1 MSIHHTTITAIL
13 DGFNVAAE
21 LQEDSELRAAAYALA
36 FLDDP
41 AGGAEERFYDSAT
54 TLPGDTPDAMPY
66 EVNNRALLT
75 GIYESRLSVRLDE
88 LYTAGRET
96 EADATP

>member
-1 MSIHHTTITAIL
+1 MSIHHTTITAIF

-21 LQEDSELRAAAYALA
+21 LQEDSELCAAAYALA
-36 FLDDP
+36 SLDDP
-41 AGGAEERFYDSAT
+41 APGAEERFYDSAT

-75 GIYESRLSVRLDE
+75 GTYESRLSERLDE
-88 LYTAGRET
+88 LYRAEIRT
-96 EADATP
+96 EVEATP

>member
-1 MSIHHTTITAIL
+1 MSIHHATITTIL
-13 DGFNVAAE
+13 EGFNVPAE
-21 LQEDSELRAAAYALA
+21 LQDDPELRAAAYALA

-41 AGGAEERFYDSAT
+41 AQGAEERFYDSAT

-75 GIYESRLSVRLDE
+75 GIYESRLSERLDE
-88 LYTAGRET
+88 LYTAEFET
-96 EADATP
+96 EAEATP